1 MGERLLAEP
10 LRLHR
15 VIAVRDAG
23 IGVAHRRDQRIDH
36 LLLDPVGE
44 VARIGD
50 VDKTAPAVRDLL
62 VLGQRVG
69 DEREQPHIP
78 LEHLRQGLGGA
89 AALCFVR
96 IEQAI
101 ERGLKAELLA
111 IGLESERRHR
121 LVEEPVPGASRRHR
135 FLVEQLL
142 ELVVELIGLLL
153 AQILEPRTVMAE
165 LGFRHRRLELG
176 IVEAVQLERKEQEL
190 RGDGGDLLLDVAEEF
205 LPLGV
210 GGIGGIE
217 QARIGHDAAHDV
229 VERLELT
236 HGFRQPRP
244 PFAAIEELGELAGIA
259 VLHGIGRAL
268 GGLEI
273 GLELGR
279 IRPLVEIGKLPFGQR
294 PELRLSP
301 PFGNFARLRSPFG
314 GDGGGKEGVL

>member
-1 MGERLLAEP
+1 
-10 LRLHR
+10 
-15 VIAVRDAG
+15 
-23 IGVAHRRDQRIDH
+23 
-36 LLLDPVGE
+36 
-44 VARIGD
+44 
-50 VDKTAPAVRDLL
+50 
-62 VLGQRVG
+62 
-69 DEREQPHIP
+69 
-78 LEHLRQGLGGA
+78 
-89 AALCFVR
+89 
-96 IEQAI
+96 
-101 ERGLKAELLA
+101 
-111 IGLESERRHR
+111 
-121 LVEEPVPGASRRHR
+121 
-135 FLVEQLL
+135 
-142 ELVVELIGLLL
+142 
-153 AQILEPRTVMAE
+153 MAE

-190 RGDGGDLLLDVAEEF
+190 RGDGGDLLLNVAEEF

-236 HGFRQPRP
+236 HGLRQPRP

-279 IRPLVEIGKLPFGQR
+279 IRPLVEIGKLPFGQS
-294 PELRLSP
+294 PELRLSS